1 MGGMRHWICGILCG
15 CGLLGL
21 VSCGGPGEVLEVKV
35 FHLKE
40 VDPKTGENEVVRG
53 EQLKRLYGA
62 VSPEERR
69 DRLGQYYTMHWDGP
83 AGRESE
89 PVRLVFE
96 YRQAATGSKI
106 LKMEQSYPASARG
119 TGEFHVNGPAYQKG
133 GRVLSWRVRM
143 YRGGDLVDTKRS
155 YMWQ

>member
-1 MGGMRHWICGILCG
+1 MGGMRRWICGIVCG
-15 CGLLGL
+15 CGVLGL
-21 VSCGGPGEVLEVKV
+21 VSCGGPREVMAVKE

-40 VDPKTGENEVVRG
+40 VEPKLGESEVVRG

-62 VSPEERR
+62 VTPAQRR
-69 DRLGQYYTMHWDGP
+69 DRLGQYYTMRWHGP

-96 YRQAATGSKI
+96 YRQAATGSKV
-106 LKMEQSYPASARG
+106 LRMEQSYPG
-119 TGEFHVNGPAYQKG
+119 TEEGTAEFHVSGPAYQEG

-155 YMWQ
+155 YMWR